1 MRRWRENVAE
11 PEQVEIDYEKMTAD
25 ELDAELS
32 RTGGVIQDEPVEAAP
47 EPVPEPT
54 PEPVAEEVA
63 AVEDSPSVE
72 EPSTPTE
79 ELDDRDLQIEEMR
92 LKMERMEQGRQA
104 TDYSNSRN
112 AGEVGFLKKELERL
126 RTAPPP
132 QSNTDLDYPVEAQT
146 RPQQSAPSHLEGQV
160 AELRA
165 EQTAS
170 AVERVYSEFLTTVE
184 SDLKAQG
191 VEQDKL
197 AEQQNS
203 IIEAIT
209 PTLKERFEPF
219 GDVSTLGAKSLQK
232 VTRMVLQGAY
242 TDHRLAQVA
251 ALRSELSERKATQI
265 ADSKIVKQAA
275 SPSGSG
281 GTAVKESPLKRP
293 EDMTAEEADAALV
306 AEHGERLGNLRERSR

>member
-1 MRRWRENVAE
+1 MAE
-11 PEQVEIDYEKMTAD
+11 PEQVELDYEKMTAD
-25 ELDAELS
+25 EIDAELS

-104 TDYSNSRN
+104 TDYNTSRS

-132 QSNTDLDYPVEAQT
+132 QPDTDLDYQVDTPRVQ
-146 RPQQSAPSHLEGQV
+146 PHQSAPSHLEGQV